1 MKRAEVL
8 LDYMDRLKNFVEL
21 ISSYADRGNEYLA
34 MAQEWI
40 TKILELI
47 EKGIDYLV
55 NALGGRPENKQ
66 LTDDHM
72 FV

>member
-1 MKRAEVL
+1 MKRAEIL
-8 LDYMDRLKNFVEL
+8 LGYLDKLKQFIEL
-21 ISSYADRGNEYLA
+21 LSTYADKGTEYIA

-40 TKILELI
+40 QKILEFI

-55 NALGGRPENKQ
+55 NALGGRPENKA